1 MSREQLFVD
10 AIDTLYRLG
19 WATLV
24 WLVLLAAVVTLALYA
39 VLAMAW
45 GICRA
50 LWKAARWRPAGPSWA
65 RGRLRARIHAR
76 TRSRRSSGHTAAH
89 DDYREAA

>member
-19 WATLV
+19 WATLA
-24 WLVLLAAVVTLALYA
+24 WLLLLAVAATAALYTIT
-39 VLAMAW
+39 VTVW

-50 LWKAARWRPAGPSWA
+50 LWKVARWRPAGPSWR

-76 TRSRRSSGHTAAH
+76 TRTRTPQERTEPHG
-89 DDYREAA
+89 YQEAA